1 MPLLSNNS
9 GPDPLQGTRA
19 GGQSRVCQV
28 EWRPSRAECCR
39 ACDAASKTQSDSHT
53 MVITIAP
60 PPSPCSHVPYPR
72 AILPCSHE
80 PEVNLPSAHLLPCMP
95 GAVWLRPTVAAS
107 ILPEHPS
114 PLASPRKP
122 LNRRS
127 NCGTHLF
134 PLPGHRAMISSR
146 PRARL
151 FPVAIG
157 YSSYLAVRHALTSLE
172 SLRFLRRVAA
182 SQNNP

>member
-1 MPLLSNNS
+1 LPLLSNIS

-19 GGQSRVCQV
+19 GDWSRVCQV
-28 EWRPSRAECCR
+28 EWRSSRAECCR
-39 ACDAASKTQSDSHT
+39 ACDAAAKTQSY
-53 MVITIAP
+53 IIAMP
-60 PPSPCSHVPYPR
+60 LRYQLLTCSIH
-72 AILPCSHE
+72 AIAMLDI
-80 PEVNLPSAHLLPCMP
+80 PEVNLPYAHLLPCIP

-146 PRARL
+146 PRTPL

-157 YSSYLAVRHALTSLE
+157 YSPHLAVRHALTSLE

>member
-1 MPLLSNNS
+1 MGLILCKERV
-9 GPDPLQGTRA
+9 RA
-19 GGQSRVCQV
+19 ASRVCGRYSGARREQ
-28 EWRPSRAECCR
+28 SAAER
-39 ACDAASKTQSDSHT
+39 VTLSPKTQYA
-53 MVITIAP
+53 VITIAALEP
-60 PPSPCSHVPYPR
+60 LQQPCSISRPF
-72 AILPCSHE
+72 ALPCSM
-80 PEVNLPSAHLLPCMP
+80 NQKSISHLLTCCPACP

-146 PRARL
+146 PRTRL

-157 YSSYLAVRHALTSLE
+157 YSPYLAVRHALTALE

>member
-1 MPLLSNNS
+1 MGLILCKERV
-9 GPDPLQGTRA
+9 RA
-19 GGQSRVCQV
+19 ASRVCARLSGARREQ
-28 EWRPSRAECCR
+28 SAAER
-39 ACDAASKTQSDSHT
+39 VTLPPKTQSDTHT
-53 MVITIAP
+53 MVITIAA

-157 YSSYLAVRHALTSLE
+157 YSPHLAVRHALTSLE

>member
-1 MPLLSNNS
+1 MGLIFCKERV
-9 GPDPLQGTRA
+9 RA
-19 GGQSRVCQV
+19 ASRVCARLSGARREQ
-28 EWRPSRAECCR
+28 SAAERVTLPPKLNHPRTHGDHDCC
-39 ACDAASKTQSDSHT
+39 
-53 MVITIAP
+53 
-60 PPSPCSHVPYPR
+60 PR
-72 AILPCSHE
+72 ALAAMFHLQRRPFFAMLHE

-107 ILPEHPS
+107 ILPEHPF
-114 PLASPRKP
+114 PLASRRKP

-127 NCGTHLF
+127 NCGTHIF

-146 PRARL
+146 PRTCL

-157 YSSYLAVRHALTSLE
+157 YSPYLAVRHALTPLE